1 MKKLTN
7 TILALSAVAALGGTT
22 GLYAQSSA
30 VAKVPFGFT
39 VNTVSLPPGDYELRA
54 LASESPV
61 IRIVNLNTRRSVM
74 VLAPASGST
83 YKGQPTDSG
92 KVIFHRYGDR
102 YFFSEVWSP
111 GGLRGCA
118 KPPKL
123 EQELRASNP
132 GIEMASVDITL
143 GGAK

>member
-1 MKKLTN
+1 MKTLTN
-7 TILALSAVAALGGTT
+7 TILALSAAAVLGTT

-30 VAKVPFGFT
+30 VANVPFGFT
-39 VNTVSLPPGDYELRA
+39 VDTVSLPPGDYELRA
-54 LASESPV
+54 LSSGGPV
-61 IRIVNLNTRRSVM
+61 IQIVNLNTRRTVM
-74 VLAPASGST
+74 VMAPASGST
-83 YKGQPTDSG
+83 HKGQPTDSG